1 MRKTRTT
8 SVSRSHAGGLC
19 EAGPDAV
26 RDLPPPDRINMPS
39 EVPGEGF
46 LSSPMDFGD
55 TRKSQEIKELQGA
68 LVQNMYHFATLFS
81 EKPVL
86 VALARPT
93 Q

>member
-1 MRKTRTT
+1 
-8 SVSRSHAGGLC
+8 
-19 EAGPDAV
+19 
-26 RDLPPPDRINMPS
+26 
-39 EVPGEGF
+39 

-93 Q
+93 QQPPGRLGIGNGPTAAQQRKEGPFPAQETALYAEFCRNI